1 MMKISKVFGL
11 AAALALLWGCGSSDD
26 GGEIPG
32 DIATILS
39 QSCGDCH
46 GNPVAN
52 DAPFPIV
59 TCNDVI
65 AALNGIRTRINSED
79 LAVVMPPGAPLAAGP
94 LATLNEWL
102 DDGAPPCQ

>member
-1 MMKISKVFGL
+1 MKIWKIVMMT
-11 AAALALLWGCGSSDD
+11 AALAFAAGCGSSDD

-39 QSCGDCH
+39 QNCGDCH
-46 GNPVAN
+46 GDPTAN

-65 AALNGIRTRINSED
+65 AAFDGIRARINTED
-79 LAVVMPPGAPLAAGP
+79 PALVMPPGAPLAAGP
-94 LATLNEWL
+94 LGTLNDWL
-102 DDGAPPCQ
+102 DDGTPGCE